1 MASNVNP
8 TVRRRRLGQELRRLR
23 ELKGMTA
30 EEVAERLLVSQS
42 KISRLENGRRSISQ
56 RDVRDLCGVYEVE
69 DHRIVDSLMQMAK
82 DSRQQGWWHAFGD
95 IPYSV
100 YIGLETDAASLRVY
114 DPQVVPGLLQ
124 TPQYAEALIAGAL
137 PETVPADVEK
147 RVNVRL
153 RRQERVK
160 ATENPL
166 RLWVVIDEAALRRTI
181 GGKQLMIDQLE
192 SLIDQSRLPHVTVQ
206 VLPFSMG
213 AHPGINGQYAILEFP
228 DASDSSVVYIEGVTS
243 DLYLEKANDV
253 QKYSVM
259 YEHSA
264 GAGPECG
271 PDPGIHHRDRQ
282 GVRRWNGLLSAGI
295 GRLGAEARHGTP
307 RAHRGG
313 RPSRNMPS
321 GRVNGRPAARRLRVA
336 SITPTENAGR
346 ERPTRENRSE
356 HGNSSGRHGHLDQVL
371 VLHRKRR
378 MR

>member
-82 DSRQQGWWHAFGD
+82 DSRQQGWWHSFGD

-124 TPQYAEALIAGAL
+124 TRQYAEALIAGAL
-137 PETVPADVEK
+137 PETAAADVEK
-147 RVNVRL
+147 RVQVRL
-153 RRQERVK
+153 RRQERIT
-160 ATENPL
+160 APENPL
-166 RLWVVIDEAALRRTI
+166 RLWTVMDEAALRRVV
-181 GGKQLMIDQLE
+181 GNRSLMRDQLE
-192 SLIDQSRLPHVTVQ
+192 HLVEQSQLPHVTVQ
-206 VLPFSMG
+206 VIPFEMG
-213 AHPGINGQYAILEFP
+213 AHPGLNGQYAILEFP
-228 DASDSSVVYIEGVTS
+228 DAADSSVVYIEGVTS

-259 YEHSA
+259 YEHLRA
-264 GAGPECG
+264 QALN
-271 PDPGIHHRDRQ
+271 PDQSRQ
-282 GVRRWNGLLSAGI
+282 FIADI
-295 GRLGAEARHGTP
+295 AKDYAR
-307 RAHRGG
+307 
-313 RPSRNMPS
+313 
-321 GRVNGRPAARRLRVA
+321 
-336 SITPTENAGR
+336 
-346 ERPTRENRSE
+346 
-356 HGNSSGRHGHLDQVL
+356 
-371 VLHRKRR
+371 
-378 MR
+378 

>member
-82 DSRQQGWWHAFGD
+82 DSRQQGWWHSFGD

-124 TPQYAEALIAGAL
+124 TRAYAETLITGAL
-137 PETVPADVEK
+137 PETMPTDIDK
-147 RVNVRL
+147 RVQVRL
-153 RRQERVK
+153 RRQERI
-160 ATENPL
+160 AAPDNPL
-166 RLWVVIDEAALRRTI
+166 RLWTVLDESALRRVV
-181 GGKQLMIDQLE
+181 GSRAVMREQLE
-192 SLIDQSRLPHVTVQ
+192 HLVEQSQLPHVTVQ
-206 VLPFSMG
+206 VIPFDMG
-213 AHPGINGQYAILEFP
+213 AHPGLNGQYAILEFP
-228 DASDSSVVYIEGVTS
+228 DAADSSVVYIEGVTS

-259 YEHSA
+259 YEHLRAQALNVEQS
-264 GAGPECG
+264 
-271 PDPGIHHRDRQ
+271 RQ
-282 GVRRWNGLLSAGI
+282 FIAKIVQDYALQ
-295 GRLGAEARHGTP
+295 ET
-307 RAHRGG
+307 
-313 RPSRNMPS
+313 
-321 GRVNGRPAARRLRVA
+321 V
-336 SITPTENAGR
+336 
-346 ERPTRENRSE
+346 
-356 HGNSSGRHGHLDQVL
+356 
-371 VLHRKRR
+371 
-378 MR
+378 

>member
-82 DSRQQGWWHAFGD
+82 DSRQQGWWHSFGD

-124 TPQYAEALIAGAL
+124 TRAYAETLITGAL
-137 PETVPADVEK
+137 PETMPTDIDK
-147 RVNVRL
+147 RVQVRL
-153 RRQERVK
+153 RRQERI
-160 ATENPL
+160 AAPDNPL
-166 RLWVVIDEAALRRTI
+166 RLWTVLDESALRRVV
-181 GGKQLMIDQLE
+181 GSRAVMREQLE
-192 SLIDQSRLPHVTVQ
+192 HLVEQSQLPHVTVQ
-206 VLPFSMG
+206 VIPFDMG
-213 AHPGINGQYAILEFP
+213 AHPGLNGQYAILEFP
-228 DASDSSVVYIEGVTS
+228 DAADSSVVYIEGVTS

-259 YEHSA
+259 YEHLRAQALNVEQS
-264 GAGPECG
+264 
-271 PDPGIHHRDRQ
+271 RQ
-282 GVRRWNGLLSAGI
+282 FIAKIAQDYALQ
-295 GRLGAEARHGTP
+295 EA
-307 RAHRGG
+307 
-313 RPSRNMPS
+313 
-321 GRVNGRPAARRLRVA
+321 L
-336 SITPTENAGR
+336 
-346 ERPTRENRSE
+346 
-356 HGNSSGRHGHLDQVL
+356 
-371 VLHRKRR
+371 
-378 MR
+378 

>member
-114 DPQVVPGLLQ
+114 EPQVVPGLLQ
-124 TPQYAEALIAGAL
+124 TRQYAEALIAGAL
-137 PETVPADVEK
+137 PESGITDIEK
-147 RVNVRL
+147 RVSVRL
-153 RRQERVK
+153 RRQERIK
-160 ATENPL
+160 DADHPL
-166 RLWVVIDEAALRRTI
+166 RLWVVVDEAALRRLV
-181 GGKQLMIDQLE
+181 GDKQLMLEQLE
-192 SLIDQSRLPHVTVQ
+192 HLVELSQEPHVTVQ
-206 VLPFSMG
+206 VLPFEMG

-259 YEHSA
+259 YEHLRA
-264 GAGPECG
+264 QALNV
-271 PDPGIHHRDRQ
+271 DHTRQ
-282 GVRRWNGLLSAGI
+282 FIADI
-295 GRLGAEARHGTP
+295 AKDYAR
-307 RAHRGG
+307 
-313 RPSRNMPS
+313 
-321 GRVNGRPAARRLRVA
+321 
-336 SITPTENAGR
+336 
-346 ERPTRENRSE
+346 
-356 HGNSSGRHGHLDQVL
+356 
-371 VLHRKRR
+371 
-378 MR
+378 